1 MIRGLVKMFKP
12 SSMRFK
18 DSPTERTGQSTKHVQ
33 RKKIRLFPA
42 LQSKNRHFSD
52 KAEGSY
58 YMVTFNTEAICG
70 RQSPGLPQASLAHR
84 RSNGT
89 SLLTVKIMEKSVADG
104 PSTVNSR
111 GN

>member
-1 MIRGLVKMFKP
+1 MYNGKNPL
-12 SSMRFK
+12 
-18 DSPTERTGQSTKHVQ
+18 
-33 RKKIRLFPA
+33 LFPA
-42 LQSKNRHFSD
+42 LHSENRHFSD

-70 RQSPGLPQASLAHR
+70 RQSPGLPQASLVR
-84 RSNGT
+84 CRSNGT